1 MHLVDLLSSLKHD
14 YIVNSPMNSYPEEKN
29 VPSLVHSA
37 QIKLMPN
44 KWYHPNLIGWSII
57 TNQAERG
64 LVRVNKVI
72 EYGLKVLLFCKKIK

>member
-29 VPSLVHSA
+29 VPSLVHST

-44 KWYHPNLIGWSII
+44 K
-57 TNQAERG
+57 
-64 LVRVNKVI
+64 
-72 EYGLKVLLFCKKIK
+72 

>member
-1 MHLVDLLSSLKHD
+1 MELTHMHLVDLLSSLKHD

-44 KWYHPNLIGWSII
+44 K
-57 TNQAERG
+57 
-64 LVRVNKVI
+64 
-72 EYGLKVLLFCKKIK
+72 